1 MLDIL
6 RSFALTFVPLFVAMD
21 AIGALPFLLPV
32 TQNLEASQRTRVI
45 RMAIVTALALG
56 MGFVFIG
63 KGILF
68 VLDIKIADFLVAGG
82 LILLL
87 LAAKDLVTGR
97 MFEGQARAVAEAGVV
112 PIGTPLI
119 TGPAVLTTL
128 LLLVDQHSII
138 IVITSF
144 VFNLLLTWL
153 IFSQANRIVAFLG
166 QGGVRATS
174 KVTSLFLAAI
184 AIKMIRQ
191 GVLGILG

>member
-6 RSFALTFVPLFVAMD
+6 QSFALTFVPLFVAMD

-32 TQNLEASQRTRVI
+32 TQDLEASQRTRVI

-56 MGFVFIG
+56 LGFVFIG

-68 VLDIKIADFLVAGG
+68 VLDIKVADFLVAGG

-97 MFEGQARAVAEAGVV
+97 MFEGQAHAVAEAGVV

-128 LLLVDQHSII
+128 LLLIDQHSII

-153 IFSQANRIVAFLG
+153 IFSQANRIAAFLG

-174 KVTSLFLAAI
+174 KVASLFLAAI